1 MTTPRSTYPTE
12 RLGALSDGV
21 FSIVLTLLVL
31 DLKMP
36 DVARGADQSRMLI
49 ADLESQIPNLIAWLI
64 SVVLVARFWIAH
76 HAIVAS
82 LARCHVGTMVR
93 NFVVLALVSL
103 VPFAASL
110 IGRYEF
116 ESVAVLV
123 FAALM
128 GMTGLSLGFFAHH
141 ARTAHE
147 LRRQLPLGDLNWHW
161 SYHARILPTFSAC
174 TMLLLTVDEVAAV
187 AVWGLEPLL
196 AMGVARRMRGR
207 EATTSDLLSEE
218 RSE

>member
-36 DVARGADQSRMLI
+36 DVARGADQSRVLI

-76 HAIVAS
+76 HTIVAG
-82 LARCHVGTMVR
+82 LARCHVGTMAR

-123 FAALM
+123 FAVLM
-128 GMTGLSLGFFAHH
+128 GTTGLSLAFFAHH
-141 ARTAHE
+141 VRTERDLH
-147 LRRQLPLGDLNWHW
+147 RQAPLVDLDWQS
-161 SYHARILPTFSAC
+161 SYHGRILPTFSAC
-174 TMLLLTVDEVAAV
+174 SMLLLAVDEVAAV

-196 AMGVARRMRGR
+196 AMGVAWRMRVR
-207 EATTSDLLSEE
+207 DATTSDQRSEE
-218 RSE
+218 PSE